1 MLADVMRNSM
11 GSWIFVGGFL
21 LFMAV
26 WAVVNTIAAKHQD
39 AIAAKADI
47 EKLLEINNRQ
57 VVMIGELQ
65 QVLARLDIPGV
76 PVAT

>member
-65 QVLARLDIPGV
+65 QALARLDIPGV